1 MEWTTSFNSREVGGC
16 STAKSASKGKEKVVS
31 DKGLADFIKKHFP
44 REQEGSPME
53 CNARPPNTTVKRR
66 QLSNQTMMVE
76 VTQSQG
82 KEIVASLNKMH
93 EISDKRA
100 TSHERLHEK

>member
-1 MEWTTSFNSREVGGC
+1 
-16 STAKSASKGKEKVVS
+16 
-31 DKGLADFIKKHFP
+31 
-44 REQEGSPME
+44 
-53 CNARPPNTTVKRR
+53 
-66 QLSNQTMMVE
+66 MMVE

-100 TSHERLHEK
+100 TSHERLHEKQL